1 MRRLKMS
8 WNTERGRL
16 ACRWI
21 ESSEKYGPFSLVD
34 RYGFHSNQEIDRA
47 ILWGK
52 DE

>member
-21 ESSEKYGPFSLVD
+21 ESSEKYGPFSARRPVTAFISIH
-34 RYGFHSNQEIDRA
+34 GNQSGDSLGER
-47 ILWGK
+47 
-52 DE
+52 

>member
-21 ESSEKYGPFSLVD
+21 ESSEKCGPSSFADRLRLSFNPGNHSGDSLGE
-34 RYGFHSNQEIDRA
+34 R
-47 ILWGK
+47 
-52 DE
+52 